1 MEKNRTVEAVP
12 DPAAANI
19 PLERKGSPSQG
30 SFSSSGFHAGREP
43 TIRKGYS
50 VEAKAFLSAHL
61 LWQYTPFYW
70 ISIISSLL
78 WAFIYTR
85 WKARSGEKDVS
96 ISLIAFDH
104 MDKTTMFSATYLEK
118 YYG

>member
-19 PLERKGSPSQG
+19 PLEHKGSPSQG

-43 TIRKGYS
+43 TIRKDYS

-61 LWQYTPFYW
+61 LWQRNPFIGYRQRAL
-70 ISIISSLL
+70 SSGLSFML
-78 WAFIYTR
+78 D
-85 WKARSGEKDVS
+85 GELGAAKR
-96 ISLIAFDH
+96 IFQSL
-104 MDKTTMFSATYLEK
+104 
-118 YYG
+118 